1 VSDPKEI
8 KSFNAGHTF
17 NEEARRDRAEWL
29 ICILCVKRL
38 PLPIK
43 FLRLRADSSAA

>member
-38 PLPIK
+38 PLHK